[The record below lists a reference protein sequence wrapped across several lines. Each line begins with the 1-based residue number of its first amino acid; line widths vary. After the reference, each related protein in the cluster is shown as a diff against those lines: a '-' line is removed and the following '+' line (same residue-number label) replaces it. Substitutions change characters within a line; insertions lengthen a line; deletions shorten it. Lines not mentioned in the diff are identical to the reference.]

1 MVVKLKGDSESLISD
16 RPDGVKIYRKTF
28 DRDDLP
34 DKSMSRDFGDDSG
47 RGAFVEMGLGP
58 VLVRPAKEE
67 ETSVERKKREA

>member
-1 MVVKLKGDSESLISD
+1 MVVKLKGDSESLISE

-34 DKSMSRDFGDDSG
+34 DKSMSREFGDSDG
-47 RGAFVEMGLGP
+47 GAFVEMGLGP